1 MLGEWFL
8 HTKETIMKKLL
19 SILALS
25 TLTLTAQAGMPNVL
39 MEFADEWTYNKKM
52 DSTYFACSSDFED
65 IWVEGLSDQTAPG
78 VMDII
83 VETNDKTYKFQSSIL
98 KKTEY
103 VTITEYA
110 TFTKSKQNGLI
121 SGFIHSTPD
130 LRHKEF
136 FFNDCSD

>member
-1 MLGEWFL
+1 
-8 HTKETIMKKLL
+8 MKKLL

-25 TLTLTAQAGMPNVL
+25 TLTLTAQAGMPNDF
-39 MEFADEWTYNKKM
+39 MNFDGEWTYNQYM
-52 DSTYFACSSDFED
+52 DSTFFGCNSRFAD
-65 IWVEGLSDQTAPG
+65 IYVEGKSDQTAPG
-78 VMDII
+78 VMDILI
-83 VETNDKTYKFQSSIL
+83 ETNDKTYKFQSSIL

-110 TFTKSKQNGLI
+110 TFTKSKQNGMI

-136 FFNDCSD
+136 FFNDCYE

>member
-1 MLGEWFL
+1 
-8 HTKETIMKKLL
+8 MKKLL

-39 MEFADEWTYNKKM
+39 MEFDDEWTYNQYT
-52 DSTYFACSSDFED
+52 DSTFFGCNSRFAD
-65 IWVEGLSDQTAPG
+65 IYVEGFSDKTAPG
-78 VMDII
+78 VMDILI
-83 VETNDKTYKFQSSIL
+83 ETNDKTYKFQSSII

-110 TFTKSKQNGLI
+110 TFTKSKQNGMI

-136 FFNDCSD
+136 FFNDCF

>member
-1 MLGEWFL
+1 
-8 HTKETIMKKLL
+8 
-19 SILALS
+19 
-25 TLTLTAQAGMPNVL
+25 MPNVL
-39 MEFADEWTYNKKM
+39 MEFDDAWNYNQYT
-52 DSTYFACSSDFED
+52 DSTFFGCNLRFAD
-65 IWVEGLSDQTAPG
+65 IYVEGFSDKTAPG
-78 VMDII
+78 VMDILI
-83 VETNDKTYKFQSSIL
+83 ETNDKTYKFQSSIL

-136 FFNDCSD
+136 FFNDCFWYQNNEVC